1 MCGWVD
7 GGSCAVP
14 HSTRPDPTPLP
25 QLRRVAI
32 RFSRTFLPCLLLAVV
47 PHDFE
52 STLAEVAMAFDTSL
66 TPEMHYQ
73 HQVCAVLNALLLMMT
88 TFGMCMLGPWRKA
101 TSEECEFFM
110 TKFVVVL
117 VSLCMFIAHVMLDV
131 DDPSSIPSIARLFTS
146 PCLIFGL
153 FNMLFTDSLTDH
165 LLSATWMFTT
175 TTHVAPSQLMPC
187 SLIAAVHFV
196 GASLKWY
203 LSMVRT
209 ADQAINSVIEVL
221 RQCDFPAVVVDSDL
235 NILMVSVTVTVEF
248 ALLLV

>member
-1 MCGWVD
+1 
-7 GGSCAVP
+7 
-14 HSTRPDPTPLP
+14 
-25 QLRRVAI
+25 
-32 RFSRTFLPCLLLAVV
+32 
-47 PHDFE
+47 
-52 STLAEVAMAFDTSL
+52 MAFDTSL